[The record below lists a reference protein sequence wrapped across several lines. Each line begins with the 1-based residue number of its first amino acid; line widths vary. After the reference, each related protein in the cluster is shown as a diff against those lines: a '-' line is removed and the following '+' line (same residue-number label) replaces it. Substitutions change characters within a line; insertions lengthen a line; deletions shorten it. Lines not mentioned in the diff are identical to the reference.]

1 MAFWDD
7 MVRNL
12 FGGGQSST
20 KSKPKSGAVGRG
32 LQRASRDFRPS
43 TTAAPAPQARAA
55 QQSPVTFS
63 SVLSGGGGG
72 GGGRGGFATMSRGNQ
87 APVEKKDP
95 ETPEMSPWDMFIYG
109 QSDSGRKRFAEDQS
123 KPESKF
129 NFWDDLGAKLTQ
141 PSGGI
146 GDPDFWSPIAGAA
159 QRKEDADNKREDVGL
174 KPGDIPSNEQ
184 LRQLGAADDTV
195 NIDGDLVPLNNSP
208 QFNQQLIEQG
218 AAVDA
223 GDARVDLANAFGDR
237 GEVTVRELTTDEWNA
252 LTPEQQQGVLSS
264 WALYQASLEDQ
275 ALADAGAEREE
286 GYDEAVNSIF
296 SAQGGSDIY
305 APNTVRV
312 LGELGY
318 QNQSADLDN
327 FIDQSALPT
336 YEDILGQ
343 SLDNGSSAR
352 KDVYSALA
360 GSTAFDNETITSA
373 LDRGQ
378 NLLDAI
384 RVSGAVSDDFKM
396 FSGVQSD
403 YGDLTEEDF
412 GNLNTLLNNLSNREV
427 FARIS
432 SDPELNQRLTDSINE
447 ANELYGSDIVSQ
459 YFMDS
464 VKTFDNL
471 TDYMSPEEFSQNW
484 LEG

>member
-7 MVRNL
+7 VVRNL

-32 LQRASRDFRPS
+32 LQRASRELRPS
-43 TTAAPAPQARAA
+43 TTEAPAPQARAR
-55 QQSPVTFS
+55 QQSPTTFT

-72 GGGRGGFATMSRGNQ
+72 GGGMRSFSRGNQ
-87 APVEKKDP
+87 APTKQP
-95 ETPEMSPWDMFIYG
+95 EPEVPEMTPWDKFVFG
-109 QSDSGRKRFAEDQS
+109 QNEQGRQNFRDNYIKTGQGAPDVFGEIGNFFKDATTDRTPNGDKGLESIHEAQKPVDEDASFLDQIGQGQVNQGVEATKDGEDILAWLMEPVNS
-123 KPESKF
+123 PGEF
-129 NFWDDLGAKLTQ
+129 FQ
-141 PSGGI
+141 PVQGTA
-146 GDPDFWSPIAGAA
+146 DRVQAA
-159 QRKEDADNKREDVGL
+159 Q
-174 KPGDIPSNEQ
+174 DI
-184 LRQLGAADDTV
+184 
-195 NIDGDLVPLNNSP
+195 
-208 QFNQQLIEQG
+208 
-218 AAVDA
+218 VDA
-223 GDARVDLANAFGDR
+223 RTDLANAFGDR

-252 LTPEQQQGVLSS
+252 LTPDQQQGVLSS

-275 ALADAGAEREE
+275 ALAETAPEREE
-286 GYDEAVNSIF
+286 GYDEAVNAIF
-296 SAQGGSDIY
+296 SEQGGSDTY

-447 ANELYGSDIVSQ
+447 ANELYGSDIVSR